1 MSHFSELTIIG
12 KLFQVL
18 TICHFYEQCS
28 RKLGL
33 WLVWPGNNEPLKMI
47 VIDDLLAL
55 FSYGAN
61 QDAAP
66 VAA

>member
-1 MSHFSELTIIG
+1 MWHFTGLTIIG
-12 KLFQVL
+12 QLFQVL
-18 TICHFYEQCS
+18 AITHFYEQCG

-33 WLVWPGNNEPLKMI
+33 WVVWPGNNEPLKMI

-61 QDAAP
+61 RATAP
-66 VAA
+66 EAS